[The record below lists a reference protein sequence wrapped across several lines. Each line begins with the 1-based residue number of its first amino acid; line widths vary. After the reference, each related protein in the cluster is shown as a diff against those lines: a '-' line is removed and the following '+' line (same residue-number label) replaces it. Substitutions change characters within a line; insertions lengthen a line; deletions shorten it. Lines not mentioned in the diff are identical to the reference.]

1 MDASPPH
8 SILPRYYRRMEERRD
23 FVDRLF
29 DGTAKDYDWITR
41 CLSFGSGAWYRR
53 QALLRAGL
61 APGMRVLDVATG
73 TGQVA
78 AAIRK
83 VVGPRGSVVGLDRS
97 GRMLAV
103 ARRNL
108 DLTAVRASAEAL
120 PFAGSLFDF
129 LSMGY
134 ALRHVAD
141 LAPTFAEYRRI
152 LVPGGRLLILE
163 LTPPEDGWRRRLLKA
178 WLDRFVP
185 LIARLGARSSETAT
199 LMEYFWDTID
209 RCVPPASIL
218 DALRGAG
225 LTGVERHVVLGIFS
239 EYRAVRP
246 GS

>member
-1 MDASPPH
+1 MNALPPH
-8 SILPRYYRRMEERRD
+8 TVLPRYYRRMEERRR

-29 DGTAKDYDWITR
+29 DGTANDYDWITR
-41 CLSFGSGAWYRR
+41 CLSFGSGTWYRR

-83 VVGPRGSVVGLDRS
+83 VLGPDGSVVGLDRS
-97 GRMLAV
+97 EGMLAV
-103 ARRNL
+103 ARRNVGL
-108 DLTAVRASAEAL
+108 PAVRGSAEAL
-120 PFAGSLFDF
+120 PFAEGRFDF
-129 LSMGY
+129 LTMGY

-141 LAPTFAEYRRI
+141 LDATFAEYRRI
-152 LVPGGRLLILE
+152 LAPGGRLLILE
-163 LTPPEDGWRRRLLKA
+163 LTRPKDGWRRRLLAA
-178 WLDRFVP
+178 WLDRIVP

-209 RCVPPASIL
+209 RCVPPESIL
-218 DALRGAG
+218 EALRGAG
-225 LTGVERHVVLGIFS
+225 LIEVERHVVLGIFS

-246 GS
+246 GA